1 MLGLTNSIVT
11 QGSSG
16 DPVDKVVANN
26 AVIGSSTP
34 GNKVLLR
41 KFSTK
46 FLNYNELPVNVGNS
60 ARDCISYQNIV
71 GNNLLLN
78 AKYVSSKRYM
88 TLNTIND
95 DLTLN
100 EIITLTYAT
109 NDTDGGTSTTA
120 DNDYNDTYN
129 FVLSEWLFY
138 RSNNDHSYAVNLRT
152 YENKDFRNYI
162 YMGTDNIFS
171 KKEVSSGTQD
181 LYKFNQNTGE
191 MEVVCTLF
199 TNTLSDYYY
208 IPLMYYNGYFL
219 CTQDTNRLNP
229 SSIFKLFKIDF
240 EQKTAT
246 LVSSIVFNSSWAG
259 LNVIQ
264 TYPNYV
270 LFKHGELSYSLTI
283 DPTKET
289 FSYQLINT
297 LGYTPYYCRYNPKN
311 QTFSSLETNNS
322 ELFLKL
328 YKFNYNNLTSL
339 ETFKEYKLQSII
351 DSLNNT
357 YNKTDFTYYAY
368 GAISDN
374 FDKIRIIF
382 YSPTT
387 SNSYKNVLIGLEDN
401 LTDWQAVNADT
412 YNYSNASLTGFIS
425 NTLTDNKLEVK
436 TVLPEQININLT
448 TNVDAT
454 ITVEGGID

>member
-1 MLGLTNSIVT
+1 MMGINNCV
-11 QGSSG
+11 QVYGGGG

-26 AVIGSSTP
+26 AVIGSSTL

-41 KFSTK
+41 KSSTK

-60 ARDCISYQNIV
+60 AQDCISYQNIV

-120 DNDYNDTYN
+120 DNDYNGTYN
-129 FVLSEWLFY
+129 FVLGEWLFY
-138 RSNNDHSYAVNLRT
+138 CSYDTETYAVNLRT
-152 YENKDFRNYI
+152 YENKNFRNYI

-181 LYKFNQNTGE
+181 LYKFNQNTGN

-199 TNTLSDYYY
+199 TNTTSYYEY
-208 IPLMYYNGYFL
+208 TPLMYYNGYFL
-219 CTQDTNRLNP
+219 CDQDKDRWP

-246 LVSSIVFNSSWAG
+246 LVSSIVFNSSRVG
-259 LNVIQ
+259 LNIIQ

-297 LGYTPYYCRYNPKN
+297 LGYTPYYCRYNQKN

-339 ETFKEYKLQSII
+339 EIFKEYKLQSII

-357 YNKTDFTYYAY
+357 YGKTDFTYYAY

-412 YNYSNASLTGFIS
+412 YNYSKASLTGFIS
-425 NTLTDNKLEVK
+425 NALTDNKLEVK

>member
-1 MLGLTNSIVT
+1 MGINNCV
-11 QGSSG
+11 QVYGGGG

-41 KFSTK
+41 KSSTK
-46 FLNYNELPVNVGNS
+46 FLNYNELPVNVATGTQEL
-60 ARDCISYQNIV
+60 SYQNIV

-109 NDTDGGTSTTA
+109 DDTDGGTSIS
-120 DNDYNDTYN
+120 YNDSTYN
-129 FVLSEWLFY
+129 FVLGEWLFY
-138 RSNNDHSYAVNLRT
+138 RSDDTESYAVNLRT

-171 KKEVSSGTQD
+171 KKAVSSGTQD
-181 LYKFNQNTGE
+181 LYKFNQNTGN

-199 TNTLSDYYY
+199 TNTLSYYYY

-219 CTQDTNRLNP
+219 CAQDTNRLSP

-246 LVSSIVFNSSWAG
+246 LVSSIVFNSSWAR

-297 LGYTPYYCRYNPKN
+297 LGYTPYYCRYNQKN

-339 ETFKEYKLQSII
+339 EIFKEYKLQSII

-357 YNKTDFTYYAY
+357 YGKTDFTYYAY

-448 TNVDAT
+448 TNVDTT

>member
-1 MLGLTNSIVT
+1 MGLSLGFGYGQKKQRVSEKGETKQFSDEVLNKLEEAFTGLLGKSSI
-11 QGSSG
+11 
-16 DPVDKVVANN
+16 
-26 AVIGSSTP
+26 
-34 GNKVLLR
+34 
-41 KFSTK
+41 K
-46 FLNYNELPVNVGNS
+46 FLNYNELPVKASTGVQEL
-60 ARDCISYQNIV
+60 SYQNIV

-109 NDTDGGTSTTA
+109 YDTDGGTSIS
-120 DNDYNDTYN
+120 YNDSTYN
-129 FVLSEWLFY
+129 FVLGEWLFY
-138 RSNNDHSYAVNLRT
+138 RSNDTESYAVNLRT

-171 KKEVSSGTQD
+171 KKAVSSGTQD
-181 LYKFNQNTGE
+181 LYKFNQNTGN

-199 TNTLSDYYY
+199 TDTTNYYRY
-208 IPLMYYNGYFL
+208 TPLMYYNGYFL
-219 CTQDTNRLNP
+219 CDQDTNRYS

-246 LVSSIVFNSSWAG
+246 LVSSIEFNSSRAG
-259 LNVIQ
+259 LDVIQ

-339 ETFKEYKLQSII
+339 EIFKEYKLQSII

-357 YNKTDFTYYAY
+357 YGKTDFTYYAY

-401 LTDWQAVNADT
+401 LTDWQAVNSDI
-412 YNYSNASLTGFIS
+412 YNYSSSALTGFIS

>member
-1 MLGLTNSIVT
+1 MGLSLGFGYGQKKQRVSEKGETKQFSDEVLNKLEEAFTGLLGKSSI
-11 QGSSG
+11 
-16 DPVDKVVANN
+16 
-26 AVIGSSTP
+26 
-34 GNKVLLR
+34 
-41 KFSTK
+41 K
-46 FLNYNELPVNVGNS
+46 FLNYNELPVKASTGVQEL
-60 ARDCISYQNIV
+60 SYQNIV

-109 NDTDGGTSTTA
+109 DDTNGGTSIS
-120 DNDYNDTYN
+120 YNDSTYN
-129 FVLSEWLFY
+129 FVLGEWLFY
-138 RSNNDHSYAVNLRT
+138 RSNDTESYAVNLRT

-171 KKEVSSGTQD
+171 KKAVSSGTQD
-181 LYKFNQNTGE
+181 LYKFNQNTGN

-199 TNTLSDYYY
+199 TDTTNYYRY
-208 IPLMYYNGYFL
+208 TPLMYYNGYFL
-219 CTQDTNRLNP
+219 CDQDTNRYS

-246 LVSSIVFNSSWAG
+246 LVSSIEFNSSRAG
-259 LNVIQ
+259 LDVIQ

-339 ETFKEYKLQSII
+339 EIFKEYKLQSII

-357 YNKTDFTYYAY
+357 YGKTDFTYYAY

-401 LTDWQAVNADT
+401 LTDWQAVNSDI
-412 YNYSNASLTGFIS
+412 YNYSSSALTGFIS

>member
-1 MLGLTNSIVT
+1 MGINNCVQVS
-11 QGSSG
+11 GGSG

-41 KFSTK
+41 KSSTK
-46 FLNYNELPVNVGNS
+46 FLNYNELPVNVGT
-60 ARDCISYQNIV
+60 DTQELSYQNIV

-109 NDTDGGTSTTA
+109 SDTDGGTSIS
-120 DNDYNDTYN
+120 YNDSTYN
-129 FVLSEWLFY
+129 FVLGEWLFY
-138 RSNNDHSYAVNLRT
+138 RSDDTNSYAVNLRT
-152 YENKDFRNYI
+152 YENKNFRNYI

-171 KKEVSSGTQD
+171 KKEVSSETQD

-199 TNTLSDYYY
+199 TNTTSYYNY
-208 IPLMYYNGYFL
+208 KPLMYYNGYFL
-219 CTQDTNRLNP
+219 CDQDTNRYP
-229 SSIFKLFKIDF
+229 SNIFKLFKIDF

-246 LVSSIVFNSSWAG
+246 LISSNVFNSSSSRAV
-259 LNVIQ
+259 LNIIQ

-297 LGYTPYYCRYNPKN
+297 LGYTPYYCRYNQKN
-311 QTFSSLETNNS
+311 QTFSSLEINNG

-339 ETFKEYKLQSII
+339 EIFKEYKLQSII

-357 YNKTDFTYYAY
+357 YGKTDFTYYAY

>member
-1 MLGLTNSIVT
+1 MLGKTNSVLVVS
-11 QGSSG
+11 GGGGSG
-16 DPVDKVVANN
+16 DPVDKVIANN

-41 KFSTK
+41 KSSTK

-60 ARDCISYQNIV
+60 ARDCLSYQNIV

-109 NDTDGGTSTTA
+109 NDIYSGISTNGY
-120 DNDYNDTYN
+120 DDTYN
-129 FVLSEWLFY
+129 FVLGEWLFY
-138 RSNNDHSYAVNLRT
+138 RSANDKSYAVNLRT
-152 YENKDFRNYI
+152 YENKDFSDYI

-171 KKEVSSGTQD
+171 KRAVSTETQD
-181 LYKFNQNTGE
+181 LYKFNQNTGN

-199 TNTLSDYYY
+199 TNTSSDYKY

-219 CTQDTNRLNP
+219 CAQDTNLRLT
-229 SSIFKLFKIDF
+229 SIFKLFKIDF

-246 LVSSIVFNSSWAG
+246 LVSSIVFNDNWAN
-259 LNVIQ
+259 LKVIQ

-283 DPTKET
+283 DSTKET
-289 FSYQLINT
+289 FSYKLINT

-339 ETFKEYKLQSII
+339 EIFKEYKLQPII

-357 YNKTDFTYYAY
+357 YGKTDFTYYAY

-382 YSPTT
+382 ESPTT
-387 SNSYKNVLIGLEDN
+387 LNSYKNVLIGLEDN

-436 TVLPEQININLT
+436 TVLPEQIDINLT

>member
-1 MLGLTNSIVT
+1 MLFRS
-11 QGSSG
+11 
-16 DPVDKVVANN
+16 K
-26 AVIGSSTP
+26 
-34 GNKVLLR
+34 
-41 KFSTK
+41 
-46 FLNYNELPVNVGNS
+46 
-60 ARDCISYQNIV
+60 IS
-71 GNNLLLN
+71 
-78 AKYVSSKRYM
+78 
-88 TLNTIND
+88 
-95 DLTLN
+95 
-100 EIITLTYAT
+100 
-109 NDTDGGTSTTA
+109 
-120 DNDYNDTYN
+120 
-129 FVLSEWLFY
+129 
-138 RSNNDHSYAVNLRT
+138 

-171 KKEVSSGTQD
+171 KKAVSSGTQD

-199 TNTLSDYYY
+199 TNTTSYYNY
-208 IPLMYYNGYFL
+208 KPLMYYNGYFL
-219 CTQDTNRLNP
+219 CDQDTNRGP
-229 SSIFKLFKIDF
+229 SNIFKLFKIDF

-246 LVSSIVFNSSWAG
+246 LVSSIVFNNRRAV
-259 LNVIQ
+259 LDIIQ

-270 LFKHGELSYSLTI
+270 LFKYGELSYSLTI

-328 YKFNYNNLTSL
+328 YKFDYNNLTSL
-339 ETFKEYKLQSII
+339 EIFKEYKLQSII

-357 YNKTDFTYYAY
+357 YGETDFTYYAY

-436 TVLPEQININLT
+436 TVLPEQIDINLT

>member
-1 MLGLTNSIVT
+1 MLGKTNSVLVVSGGGG
-11 QGSSG
+11 GSD
-16 DPVDKVVANN
+16 DPVDKIVANN

-41 KFSTK
+41 KYSTK
-46 FLNYNELPVNVGNS
+46 FLNYNELPVNVDNS
-60 ARDCISYQNIV
+60 AQSCISYQNIV

-109 NDTDGGTSTTA
+109 NDIYDTSTTNGY
-120 DNDYNDTYN
+120 DDTYN
-129 FVLSEWLFY
+129 FVLGEWLFY
-138 RSNNDHSYAVNLRT
+138 RSDDTNSYAVNLRT

-171 KKEVSSGTQD
+171 KKAVSGGTQD
-181 LYKFNQNTGE
+181 LYKFNQNTGK

-199 TNTLSDYYY
+199 TDTTSYYHY

-219 CTQDTNRLNP
+219 CEQDTDRL
-229 SSIFKLFKIDF
+229 SSGIFKLFKIDF

-246 LVSSIVFNSSWAG
+246 LFFSTIFNSDWAA
-259 LNVIQ
+259 LKVIQ

-270 LFKHGELSYSLTI
+270 LFKYGELSYSLTI
-283 DPTKET
+283 DPTNET
-289 FSYQLINT
+289 FSYKLINT
-297 LGYTPYYCRYNPKN
+297 LGYTPYYCWYNPKN
-311 QTFSSLETNNS
+311 QTFSSLETNNG

-328 YKFNYNNLTSL
+328 YKFNYNNLTNL
-339 ETFKEYKLQSII
+339 EIFKEYKLQPII

-357 YNKTDFTYYAY
+357 YGKTDFTYYAY

-382 YSPTT
+382 HSPTT

-401 LTDWQAVNADT
+401 LTDWQAVNVDT
-412 YNYSNASLTGFIS
+412 YNYSNSSLTGFIS